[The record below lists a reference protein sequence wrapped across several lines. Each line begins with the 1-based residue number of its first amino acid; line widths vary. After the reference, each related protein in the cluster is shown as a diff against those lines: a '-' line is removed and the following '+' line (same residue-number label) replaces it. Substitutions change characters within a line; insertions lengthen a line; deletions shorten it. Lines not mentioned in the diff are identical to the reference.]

1 MATTSPSSSPPPPK
15 QRLIRARPFYQRW
28 MQAPEDWSLRFLSGI
43 EAQDWDALQ
52 NAISYPIVVGLNA
65 LMISVNLGYWFDDPM
80 SNVPT
85 ILRNT
90 SSSPA
95 GSYHTRPLIP
105 GFSTLLTYLKS
116 ILVAI
121 SILNTLWF
129 ASGRRNYRMLQ
140 RSLHERPPTANVRM
154 VEIEQDASHWSTR
167 FPGRL
172 LYPFYVVLF
181 RRRPVR
187 SQTIKVWEMSVWN
200 PSILSRNIFCG
211 FSPAQVLIMAA
222 MDDSNFYLFAPLALF
237 VATQVYFLTSTYQAY
252 LKDKQILFSEVYR
265 EYNQRF
271 VHPRL
276 FVQKFDKQVSAGS
289 TCMTDLDDDED
300 GEEEMAEEE
309 EEEDYGSKVT
319 GTKHRRSRAPPS
331 YWPKVRRSQNEV
343 EDEDDED
350 DEGEE
355 REEDDI
361 LDEVD
366 EEEEDEDEELELE
379 EEDEEDQ
386 GEYEAPKTPHPTN
399 SLAFSDDEDQ

>member
-140 RSLHERPPTANVRM
+140 RSLHYQ
-154 VEIEQDASHWSTR
+154 ILGGGR
-167 FPGRL
+167 FAPITSIA
-172 LYPFYVVLF
+172 PMT
-181 RRRPVR
+181 PVR

-399 SLAFSDDEDQ
+399 SLAFSDDENQ